1 MAELNNMKLRQKIT
15 DLLSKEKLAVLA
27 TWDEKQ
33 PYTTLVAY
41 IFTEDLKSILFATR
55 KDTRKYQNIAKY
67 PYVSLL
73 IDNRTNDKKDFQ
85 DAVALTVRAK
95 AKQIEIEKQAY
106 LNLYLNR
113 FPDLR
118 DFLEDP
124 QTALVLLEIQQY
136 IYVHKFQKVLELKMN

>member
-1 MAELNNMKLRQKIT
+1 LAELNNIKLRQKIA

-27 TWDEKQ
+27 SWDGKQ
-33 PYTTLVAY
+33 PYNTLVAY

-55 KDTRKYQNIAKY
+55 KDTIKYQNMTKY

-85 DAVALTVRAK
+85 DAVALTVSAK
-95 AKQIEIEKQAY
+95 AKPIEKQAY
-106 LNLYLNR
+106 LNLYLHR

-118 DFLEDP
+118 KFLEDP
-124 QTALVLLEIQQY
+124 QTAIILLEIQQY
-136 IYVHKFQKVLELKMN
+136 IYVQRFQEVLELKM

>member
-1 MAELNNMKLRQKIT
+1 MAELNNIQLRQKIA

-33 PYTTLVAY
+33 PYNTLVAY

-55 KDTRKYQNIAKY
+55 KDTKKYQNIAKY

-73 IDNRTNDKKDFQ
+73 IDNRTNNKKDFK

-95 AKQIEIEKQAY
+95 AKQIEKQAY

-113 FPDLR
+113 FPDLKE
-118 DFLEDP
+118 FLEDP

-136 IYVHKFQKVLELKMN
+136 IYVYRFQEVLELKM